1 MYYTDH
7 SLFTYFPSLKQIQDQ
22 ILSEGSQAKINE
34 WEREDE
40 APGKLVHKKKK
51 KKNGERPEGLYTC
64 WMRATNC
71 ALSFQETKFKR

>member
-51 KKNGERPEGLYTC
+51 KKMGNDQKVYTLVGCGLQIV
-64 WMRATNC
+64 
-71 ALSFQETKFKR
+71 L

>member
-51 KKNGERPEGLYTC
+51 KKKMGNDQKVYTLVGCGLQIV
-64 WMRATNC
+64 
-71 ALSFQETKFKR
+71 L